1 MKRKTGKREIK
12 KVETK
17 IKNPERVQRRRK
29 QIIKGA
35 IKVFSEKGY
44 HNAKTK
50 EIAEASGVT
59 EGTLYNYI
67 RSKEDITY
75 MVYDYITGILS
86 DDLMKAIKGEKDPEK
101 RLKAALLQNMKSI
114 DQHQDII
121 MFMYKESSSLD
132 NPSLYTILTR
142 ETEYIE
148 IFENLLRDYFKETPH
163 DENNLKL
170 AADLLAY
177 IPVILTLR
185 RWSLK
190 RRFDSM
196 ETVIQ
201 GILDFVMHGIAFI
214 PGLETGS
221 TVKGTTDEETR

>member
-1 MKRKTGKREIK
+1 MIK
-12 KVETK
+12 KVQTK

-29 QIIKGA
+29 QIIEGA

-67 RSKEDITY
+67 RSKEDITFI
-75 MVYDYITGILS
+75 VYDYITGILRDELRKS
-86 DDLMKAIKGEKDPEK
+86 LEGIEDPAD
-101 RLKAALLQNMKSI
+101 RLKAALMQNMKTI

-132 NPSLYTILTR
+132 KPSLYTILTR
-142 ETEYIE
+142 ESEYIN
-148 IFENLLRDYFKETPH
+148 IFENLLKDYFKGTNYSS
-163 DENNLKL
+163 DNLKL

-190 RRFDSM
+190 RRFETM
-196 ETVIQ
+196 ETVMQ
-201 GILDFVMHGIAFI
+201 GILDFVLHGIAFI
-214 PGLETGS
+214 PEPGAVPLL
-221 TVKGTTDEETR
+221 KGASDEETH

>member
-1 MKRKTGKREIK
+1 MMK
-12 KVETK
+12 KVKTK

-29 QIIKGA
+29 QIIEGA

-44 HNAKTK
+44 HGAKTK

-75 MVYDYITGILS
+75 MVYDYITGILR
-86 DDLMKAIKGEKDPEK
+86 DELEKVIKDEKNPEK
-101 RLKAALLQNMKSI
+101 RLKAALLQNMNTI

-132 NPSLYTILTR
+132 KPSLYTILTR
-142 ETEYIE
+142 ESEYID
-148 IFENLLRDYFKETPH
+148 IFENLLRDYFRGTVCN
-163 DENNLKL
+163 ENNLKL

-177 IPVILTLR
+177 IPVILALR

-190 RRFDSM
+190 ERFDSM

-201 GILDFVMHGIAFI
+201 GIFDFVLHGITFI
-214 PGLETGS
+214 PEPGEVPAL
-221 TVKGTTDEETR
+221 KGITDEETR